1 MDVSLYELV
10 LKILWGVSF
19 IAIGG
24 AAAMM
29 FFLIFAQSI
38 LGSKT
43 IHSQLKMLLQQG
55 RETNEQL
62 RQIIRLLEEQK
73 QNHPPKT

>member
-10 LKILWGVSF
+10 LKILWGVGF
-19 IAIGG
+19 IAVGG

-43 IHSQLKMLLQQG
+43 IHSQLQMLLQQG
-55 RETNEQL
+55 KEISEQL

-73 QNHPPKT
+73 QNRPPKA